1 MNNAQ
6 KILGPLISQHEA
18 EELVLLSSFLIP
30 KWNSYQGPLGRQIQ
44 GLLKGYYYNS
54 VSRRRKG
61 YTIGLAKKYI

>member
-44 GLLKGYYYNS
+44 GLLKGYS
-54 VSRRRKG
+54 SITHFPLPLFCFRL
-61 YTIGLAKKYI
+61 LASLS